1 MDKKIEA
8 RVEKT
13 IENLKDKIN
22 TSEHYKK
29 EQKQKEATLA
39 TLLNRY
45 EMVKGKEH
53 SGDILNE
60 ILEIKDELSF
70 LKKYNADLDKVIS
83 DHTAW
88 FFNIKVCD
96 LISKMGDKLDSM
108 YSQNKGYNR
117 ETKTNFERYERVEYD
132 DFGEYNTYSH
142 TMDAGFKITN
152 PDKEIELP
160 TFSFGC
166 VDCPLS
172 SEYIFENENVNLYNA
187 GLINIKDG
195 EFASEEWQNFF
206 WDIYKDNLR
215 SALRAQENINDGQ
228 AFEHYQKDNEE
239 MGNWF

>member
-22 TSEHYKK
+22 ISEHYKQ
-29 EQKQKEATLA
+29 EQKQKEAILA
-39 TLLNRY
+39 TFMNRY
-45 EMVKGKEH
+45 TEAQGKNH

-60 ILEIKDELSF
+60 IFDIKEELSF
-70 LKKYNADLDKVIS
+70 WKKYNADLDKAIS
-83 DHTAW
+83 DHTTL
-88 FFNIKVCD
+88 FFNIKVRD
-96 LISKMGDKLDSM
+96 LISKMGDKLDEM
-108 YSQNKGYNR
+108 YSQNKGYKR

-142 TMDAGFKITN
+142 TMDVGFKITN
-152 PDKEIELP
+152 PDKEIALP

-166 VDCPLS
+166 IDCPLS

-228 AFEHYQKDNEE
+228 AFEHCQKDNEE
-239 MGNWF
+239 MGN